1 MFNCEDDDNANNK
14 SELSDIGG
22 FFQINFLQLE
32 KAFLKEE
39 IFLKKIILM
48 IFVIIYLFYHNI
60 KIK

>member
-22 FFQINFLQLE
+22 FFQIFFKLE